1 MTAHYPALL
10 IVVPLVAAF
19 LVTIAG
25 WIDKRWCFPLTAA
38 ALLATF
44 LASVGVLAEVQ
55 QNGVVQYFMAGWTP
69 PVGINLRV
77 DHLNG
82 IVLVAVSAVAFL
94 NLLGTRPI
102 VEKTYADRLG
112 AFYTLYIL
120 LVTGLMGITATGD
133 AFNLY
138 VLIEIAALTGY
149 ALIGMGPGR
158 APLSSLNYLFMGT
171 IGASLYLLGVGY
183 LYLATGTL
191 NMVDLAAR
199 LPEIYDSRLVVSAFI
214 LCLAGLCLK
223 MSFFPLH
230 AWLPNAYA
238 HAPSPVSS
246 LVAPLVTKVM
256 IYVMVRVMLT
266 VFTPVFAFERLQLG
280 GHMVWLAVIAIVAGS
295 FLALSTRRLKRM
307 LTYIIVAEVGY
318 MVGGFWLGNR
328 AGMSGAILHIVN
340 DAAMTFCVFLAAAA
354 IQQRNEGE
362 TIDDLQ
368 GLFAKMPVTMA
379 VFVVGGL
386 SIIGVPPTCGFF
398 SKWYLISGGLAA
410 GQYGFVAALLFSSL
424 INLVL
429 FFRIFEIAFFE
440 PFTDHH
446 GAHGHGS
453 GGVHGVAVEEAPLQ
467 MLVVMVTAAAMLFAL
482 GLYAGDIVEGF
493 VTHVIPAGIL

>member
-1 MTAHYPALL
+1 MTAHFPALI

-19 LVTIAG
+19 VVTIAG
-25 WIDKRWCFPLTAA
+25 WIDKRWCFSLTAA
-38 ALLATF
+38 ALLAT
-44 LASVGVLAEVQ
+44 LVASVGVLVSVS
-55 QNGVVQYFMAGWTP
+55 QNGVVEYFMAGWRP

-82 IVLVAVSAVAFL
+82 LVLVAVAAVAFL

-102 VEKTYADRLG
+102 VEKTYTDRLG

-120 LVTGLMGITATGD
+120 LVTGLLGITATGD

-171 IGASLYLLGVGY
+171 IGASFYLLGVGY

-199 LPEIYDSRLVVSAFI
+199 LPDIYESRLVLSAFI
-214 LCLAGLCLK
+214 LCLAGMCLK
-223 MSFFPLH
+223 MGFFPMH

-238 HAPSPVSS
+238 HSPSPVSS

-256 IYVMVRVMLT
+256 IYVMVRVVLT
-266 VFTPVFAFERLQLG
+266 VFTPAFAFDRMQLG
-280 GHMVWLAVIAIVAGS
+280 GPMIWLAVVAIVAGS
-295 FLALSTRRLKRM
+295 LMALSTRRLKRM

-328 AGMSGAILHIVN
+328 VGMTGAILHIVN

-354 IQQRNEGE
+354 ILHRNEGE
-362 TIDDLQ
+362 TIDDMQ
-368 GLFAKMPVTMA
+368 GMFAKMPVTMA
-379 VFVVGGL
+379 AFVLGGL

-429 FFRIFEIAFFE
+429 FFRIFEIAYFE
-440 PFTDHH
+440 PFSDHH
-446 GAHGHGS
+446 GAHGS
-453 GGVHGVAVEEAPLQ
+453 GGGHATAVHEAPLQ
-467 MLVVMVTAAAMLFAL
+467 MLVPLAL
-482 GLYAGDIVEGF
+482 ASLSLLVLGIYAGDIVEVF
-493 VTHVIPAGIL
+493 VDQVIPTGIR

>member
-1 MTAHYPALL
+1 MTVHYPAL
-10 IVVPLVAAF
+10 IVIVPLVAAF
-19 LVTIAG
+19 MVTIAG

-38 ALLATF
+38 ALLATV
-44 LASVGVLAEVQ
+44 LASVGVLVAVQ
-55 QNGVVQYFMAGWTP
+55 QNGVVEYFMAGWRP

-82 IVLVAVSAVAFL
+82 LVLVAVAAVAFL

-120 LVTGLMGITATGD
+120 LITGLLGITATGD

-158 APLSSLNYLFMGT
+158 APLSSLNYIFMGT
-171 IGASLYLLGVGY
+171 IGASFYLLGVGY

-191 NMVDLAAR
+191 NMIDLAAR
-199 LPEIYDSRLVVSAFI
+199 LPDVYDSRLVLSAFI
-214 LCLAGLCLK
+214 MCLAGLCLK
-223 MSFFPLH
+223 MGFFPLH

-256 IYVMVRVMLT
+256 IYVMVRVVLT
-266 VFTPVFAFERLQLG
+266 VFTPAFAFDRLQLG
-280 GHMVWLAVIAIVAGS
+280 GPMIWLAVVAIVAGS
-295 FLALSTRRLKRM
+295 LMALSTRRLKRM

-328 AGMSGAILHIVN
+328 VGMSGAILHIVN

-354 IQQRNEGE
+354 ILHRNEGE
-362 TIDDLQ
+362 TIDDMQ
-368 GLFAKMPVTMA
+368 GMFAKMPVTMA
-379 VFVVGGL
+379 AFALGGL

-429 FFRIFEIAFFE
+429 FFRIFEIAYFE
-440 PFTDHH
+440 PFSDHH
-446 GAHGHGS
+446 GAHGS
-453 GGVHGVAVEEAPLQ
+453 GGGHATAIHEAPLQ
-467 MLVVMVTAAAMLFAL
+467 MLVPLAL
-482 GLYAGDIVEGF
+482 ASLSLIVLGIYAGDIVEVF
-493 VTHVIPAGIL
+493 VDQVIPTGIR

>member
-1 MTAHYPALL
+1 MTAHFPALI
-10 IVVPLVAAF
+10 IVVPLVTAF
-19 LVTIAG
+19 VITIVG

-38 ALLATF
+38 ALLATL
-44 LASVGVLAEVQ
+44 LASVGVLVAVQ
-55 QNGVVQYFMAGWTP
+55 QNGVIEYFMAGWTP

-77 DHLNG
+77 DHLNSL
-82 IVLVAVSAVAFL
+82 VLVAVSAVALL

-102 VEKTYADRLG
+102 VEQTYADRLG

-120 LVTGLMGITATGD
+120 LVTGLLGITATGD

-158 APLSSLNYLFMGT
+158 APLSSLNYIFMGT
-171 IGASLYLLGVGY
+171 IGASFYLLGVGY

-199 LPEIYDSRLVVSAFI
+199 LPDIYNSRLVVSAFI

-223 MSFFPLH
+223 MGFFPLH

-256 IYVMVRVMLT
+256 IYVMIRIMLF
-266 VFTPVFAFERLQLG
+266 VFNPVFAFDLMSIGEP
-280 GHMVWLAVIAIVAGS
+280 MVWLASLAIVAGS
-295 FLALSTRRLKRM
+295 VLALSTRRLKRM

-328 AGMSGAILHIVN
+328 LGISGAILHIIN
-340 DAAMTFCVFLAAAA
+340 DAVMTFCVFLTAAA
-354 IQQRNEGE
+354 IIYKVGSDA
-362 TIDDLQ
+362 IDDMQ
-368 GLFAKMPVTMA
+368 GLFKKMPVTMG
-379 VFVVGGL
+379 VLVVAGL

-398 SKWYLISGGLAA
+398 SKWYLISGAIAA
-410 GQYGFVAALLFSSL
+410 GQYGFMAALLLSSL
-424 INLVL
+424 INVVL
-429 FFRIFEIAFFE
+429 FFRIFEIAYFE
-440 PFTDHH
+440 PFGAHHGDHH
-446 GAHGHGS
+446 AGHGHLIS
-453 GGVHGVAVEEAPLQ
+453 EVQEAPFEMLAT
-467 MLVVMVTAAAMLFAL
+467 LVVTAVLLFAL
-482 GLYAGDIVEGF
+482 GIYAGDIVSLIID
-493 VTHVIPAGIL
+493 HAIPVGIT